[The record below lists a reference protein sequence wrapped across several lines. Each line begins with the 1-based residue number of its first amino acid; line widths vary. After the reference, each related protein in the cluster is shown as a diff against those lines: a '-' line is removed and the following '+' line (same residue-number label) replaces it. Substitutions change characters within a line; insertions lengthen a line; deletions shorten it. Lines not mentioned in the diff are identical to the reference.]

1 MNACVSCAFVSF
13 SLTMPNN
20 FDTLRPNENK
30 NILINLMY
38 SVHQLQNYNKRR
50 NEDVNR
56 GHSKFRS
63 QFFVVFIVLVA
74 MLYFSLERDH
84 SFCLRFEFRS
94 G

>member
-1 MNACVSCAFVSF
+1 MNVCVSCAFVGF

-38 SVHQLQNYNKRR
+38 SFHQLQQELREEMKMSIAVILNFVR
-50 NEDVNR
+50 N
-56 GHSKFRS
+56 
-63 QFFVVFIVLVA
+63 FFVVFIVSVQ
-74 MLYFSLERDH
+74 LERDH
-84 SFCLRFEFRS
+84 SFCLSFEFRS